1 MHKVVCVDQY
11 RPQIPNRW
19 RDDKVRIKVTEIFLI
34 EIFSLQILS
43 GLGKLMSECWHDDAG
58 VRHPAL
64 RIKKTLMK
72 LASSD
77 NKLGMTL
84 EEE

>member
-1 MHKVVCVDQY
+1 MK
-11 RPQIPNRW
+11 
-19 RDDKVRIKVTEIFLI
+19 
-34 EIFSLQILS
+34 
-43 GLGKLMSECWHDDAG
+43 ECWHEDSK

-72 LASSD
+72 LAASD

-84 EEE
+84 EED

>member
-1 MHKVVCVDQY
+1 MKTWYTVAKIVMKYIV
-11 RPQIPNRW
+11 
-19 RDDKVRIKVTEIFLI
+19 IF
-34 EIFSLQILS
+34 FVKILS
-43 GLGKLMSECWHDDAG
+43 GLGKLMTECWHEDSK

-72 LASSD
+72 LAASD
-77 NKLGMTL
+77 NKLGMSL

>member
-1 MHKVVCVDQY
+1 M
-11 RPQIPNRW
+11 
-19 RDDKVRIKVTEIFLI
+19 
-34 EIFSLQILS
+34 S
-43 GLGKLMSECWHDDAG
+43 GLAKLMKECWHEDSK

-72 LASSD
+72 LAASD

-84 EEE
+84 EED